1 MEVIRAR
8 PRSRVHEHKDEL
20 GHPRLTFPA
29 PLGKIMLAT
38 WAFFLLASIAGGQEP
53 AKPADS
59 APPGPVA
66 SRPTQAVR
74 FLPVSREVI
83 EARLQQFATTNAKR
97 KSSLQ
102 RMFQEAGCTGE
113 RFREGKVEGSSL
125 PNLVCTLPG
134 ETEVIILVG
143 AHYDLAERGKGVVD
157 NWTGAALLPSL
168 LESLA
173 GHARR
178 HTFVFVGFTDEE
190 KGLVGSKFYVSQLT
204 PEEKQKIR
212 AMVNLDTLGLS
223 PTKVWVSRADRR
235 LLTALADVARSMKLP
250 LQGVD
255 VDKVGS
261 SDSESFAQQNIPAI
275 TIHSVT
281 QETLPI
287 LHSPKDTPEAV
298 KLDDYYQSY
307 RLIAA
312 YLSYLDTQRD

>member
-1 MEVIRAR
+1 MEVKR
-8 PRSRVHEHKDEL
+8 PRLHSQEL
-20 GHPRLTFPA
+20 TYRAQLE
-29 PLGKIMLAT
+29 KIVLAA
-38 WAFFLLASIAGGQEP
+38 WAFFLLASIGAGQEP
-53 AKPADS
+53 AKPADNGT
-59 APPGPVA
+59 PVPVA

-74 FLPVSREVI
+74 FIPISREVI
-83 EARLQQFATTNAKR
+83 EGRLQQFETTNAKR

-113 RFREGKVEGSSL
+113 RLREDHVKGSSL
-125 PNLVCTLPG
+125 PNLICTLPG
-134 ETEVIILVG
+134 ETDGMILVG

-178 HTFVFVGFTDEE
+178 HTFVFAGFTDEE
-190 KGLVGSKFYVSQLT
+190 KGLVGSKSYVNQLT
-204 PEEKQKIR
+204 PEEKRRLR

-223 PTKVWVSRADRR
+223 PTKVWVSRAERK
-235 LLTALADVARSMKLP
+235 LLTALGAVARAMNLP

-255 VDKVGS
+255 VEKVGS
-261 SDSESFAQQNIPAI
+261 SDSESFAQQSIPAI

-312 YLSYLDTQRD
+312 YLSYLDTQ

>member
-1 MEVIRAR
+1 MEVNRVL
-8 PRSRVHEHKDEL
+8 PRSRVHERKGEP
-20 GHPRLTFPA
+20 GHPRLVVWVKLEKPV
-29 PLGKIMLAT
+29 LAA
-38 WAFFLLASIAGGQEP
+38 WAFFLLASMGVGQEP

-59 APPGPVA
+59 ATPTPVA
-66 SRPTQAVR
+66 SRSTQAVR
-74 FLPVSREVI
+74 FIPVSREVI
-83 EARLQQFATTNAKR
+83 EARLQQFETTNAMR
-97 KSSLQ
+97 KASLG
-102 RMFQEAGCTGE
+102 RMFQEAGCIGD
-113 RFREGKVEGSSL
+113 RLREEKVKGSRL
-125 PNLVCTLPG
+125 PNLVCSLPG
-134 ETEVIILVG
+134 ETDAIILVG

-157 NWTGAALLPSL
+157 NWTGAALLPTL
-168 LESLA
+168 LVSLA
-173 GHARR
+173 GHARS

-223 PTKVWVSRADRR
+223 PTKVWVSRADRK
-235 LLTALADVARSMKLP
+235 LLTALAAVAGAMKLP

-255 VDKVGS
+255 VEKVGS

-281 QETLPI
+281 QETFSI

-298 KLDDYYQSY
+298 RLDDYYQSY

-312 YLSYLDTQRD
+312 YLSYLDTQ

>member
-1 MEVIRAR
+1 MEVNR
-8 PRSRVHEHKDEL
+8 PRLHSSR
-20 GHPRLTFPA
+20 PA
-29 PLGKIMLAT
+29 CPVQLEKVVLA
-38 WAFFLLASIAGGQEP
+38 ACAVVLLVSAGAGQEP
-53 AKPADS
+53 AKPADT
-59 APPGPVA
+59 ATPAPVA
-66 SRPTQAVR
+66 TTSTPAVR
-74 FLPVSREVI
+74 FIPISREVI
-83 EARLQQFATTNAKR
+83 EVRLQQFETTNAKR
-97 KSSLQ
+97 KSRLQ

-113 RFREGKVEGSSL
+113 RLREGRVKGSSL

-134 ETEVIILVG
+134 ETEGMILVG
-143 AHYDLAERGKGVVD
+143 AHYDLAELGKGVAD
-157 NWTGAALLPSL
+157 NWTGAALLPTL

-190 KGLVGSKFYVSQLT
+190 KGLVGSKFYVSQLA
-204 PEEKQKIR
+204 PEEKQKVR

-223 PTKVWVSRADRR
+223 PTKVWVSRADHK
-235 LLTALADVARSMKLP
+235 LLTALGAVARAMKLP
-250 LQGVD
+250 LQGID

-287 LHSPKDTPEAV
+287 LHSPKDRLEAV
-298 KLDDYYQSY
+298 RLDDYYQSY

-312 YLSYLDTQRD
+312 YLSFLDTQ

>member
-8 PRSRVHEHKDEL
+8 PHA
-20 GHPRLTFPA
+20 PRLTYGA
-29 PLGKIMLAT
+29 RRERIVLAA
-38 WAFFLLASIAGGQEP
+38 WAFLFLASIGAGQEP

-59 APPGPVA
+59 APHAPVA

-74 FLPVSREVI
+74 FVPISRDVI
-83 EARLQQFATTNAKR
+83 EARLQQFETTNAKR
-97 KSSLQ
+97 KTRLA
-102 RMFQEAGCTGE
+102 RIFQEAGCTGE
-113 RFREGKVEGSSL
+113 RYREVPVKGSKL

-134 ETEVIILVG
+134 ETETVILVG
-143 AHYDLAERGKGVVD
+143 AHYDLVDQGKGVVD

-212 AMVNLDTLGLS
+212 GMVNLDTLGLS
-223 PTKVWVSRADRR
+223 PTKVWVSRADRT
-235 LLTALADVARSMKLP
+235 LLTALAVVARSMKLP

-255 VDKVGS
+255 VEKVGS
-261 SDSESFAQQNIPAI
+261 SDSESFAQQKIPAI
-275 TIHSVT
+275 TIHSLT

-287 LHSPKDTPEAV
+287 LHTPKDTPEAV
-298 KLDDYYQSY
+298 RLDDYYQSY

-312 YLSYLDTQRD
+312 YLSYLDTQ